1 MDERIR
7 QEYQKI
13 YSELYLII
21 LGLCT
26 CSLVVKVA
34 FFRQN
39 FSQLWLEYLILV
51 GSPVYRLI
59 RSRML
64 GVVVPVGNRK
74 KQRFIRFAAAL
85 FIFMIVDALVMYFRF
100 GEINIKELFSFFF
113 SFTVIFFLVAVISS
127 AVQKKWQKR
136 MEERYKE

>member
-26 CSLVVKVA
+26 CSLIVKVA
-34 FFRQN
+34 FFGQN
-39 FSQLWLEYLILV
+39 FSQLWLEYIILV

-59 RSRML
+59 RSRTL
-64 GVVVPVGNRK
+64 GVAIPAENRK
-74 KQRFIRFAAAL
+74 KQLFIRFAAAL
-85 FIFMIVDALVMYFRF
+85 ILLMAIDILVMYFRF
-100 GEINIKELFSFFF
+100 GRVNGRELLALFLP
-113 SFTVIFFLVAVISS
+113 FTVIFLLAAVISS
-127 AVQKKWQKR
+127 AVQKNWQKKL
-136 MEERYKE
+136 EDKYKE

>member
-21 LGLCT
+21 LGLSA
-26 CSLVVKVA
+26 CSLVVKTA

-39 FSQLWLEYLILV
+39 LSQLWLEYIILA
-51 GSPVYRLI
+51 GSPIYRLI

-64 GVVVPVGNRK
+64 GVAVPVGNRK
-74 KQRFIRFAAAL
+74 KQLFIRFAAAL
-85 FIFMIVDALVMYFRF
+85 LTLMMVDILVMYFRF

-113 SFTVIFFLVAVISS
+113 SFAVLFLLVAVISL
-127 AVQKKWQKR
+127 AVQKKWQKK
-136 MEERYKE
+136 MEDRYKE